1 MTYWAYIWWYINGRD
16 VSNACHYTSFHVFN
30 FKWQMFMNVLRC
42 EELWFVPVF
51 NDVIQSHSC
60 FLLCHFY
67 NWFIQNSISYL
78 LSTQLCFFLNRAI
91 FRFQVKIKDALHIFS
106 FSFYA
111 FNSILT
117 YFICCFLMI
126 YKCQCFFFS
135 SNLHEK
141 RFLSSCYM
149 LSMQTFISK
158 ISHDSKTTFKWISIG
173 FNPLW

>member
-1 MTYWAYIWWYINGRD
+1 MRRVVICASFQRCYSITFMLSALPFLQLIHSKLDFI
-16 VSNACHYTSFHVFN
+16 STFNAI
-30 FKWQMFMNVLRC
+30 MF
-42 EELWFVPVF
+42 
-51 NDVIQSHSC
+51 
-60 FLLCHFY
+60 
-67 NWFIQNSISYL
+67 
-78 LSTQLCFFLNRAI
+78 FFLNRAI

-149 LSMQTFISK
+149 LSMQTFIS
-158 ISHDSKTTFKWISIG
+158 ISHDSKTTFK
-173 FNPLW
+173 